1 VDHLGILDTDEEA
14 EHAEHASRHAEIETD
29 AICMPGAG
37 SGTRTDYHLVTG
49 QVLDHLLNQRK
60 HCRTPT
66 VDETLTAD
74 LDDVGIGQDLD
85 DGLSIEQGHLR
96 LISGARTHQSDRH
109 AIERLAIHFR
119 HLPFAEWRID
129 ATFTLVYWLPGRDPS
144 AERRSFG
151 HNVRP
156 RP

>member
-1 VDHLGILDTDEEA
+1 MDHFGILDTDEEA
-14 EHAEHASRHAEIETD
+14 EHAEHAGRHAEIETD
-29 AICMPGAG
+29 AIGVPGAG

-60 HCRTPT
+60 YCGAPT

-85 DGLSIEQGHLR
+85 DGLSVQQGHLR

-109 AIERLAIHFR
+109 AIQRLAIHFR
-119 HLPFAEWRID
+119 HLPFAECTSPTSTNR
-129 ATFTLVYWLPGRDPS
+129 AP
-144 AERRSFG
+144 
-151 HNVRP
+151 
-156 RP
+156 